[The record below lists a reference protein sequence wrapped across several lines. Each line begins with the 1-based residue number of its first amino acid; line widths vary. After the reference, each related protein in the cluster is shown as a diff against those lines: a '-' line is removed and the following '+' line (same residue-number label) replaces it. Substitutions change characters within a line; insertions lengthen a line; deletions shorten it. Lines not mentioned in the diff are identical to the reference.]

1 MKREIRDKRN
11 EYREA
16 SVRLRSAAHSWD
28 SYVKF
33 DHSKKIQEE
42 QNERFKRFKFF
53 DGMIKA
59 NEKVKEV
66 KKWVKKK

>member
-16 SVRLRSAAHSWD
+16 SVKLRNVAHSWD

-33 DHSKKIQEE
+33 DRSKKIQEE
-42 QNERFKRFKFF
+42 QNDQFKRFKFF

-66 KKWVKKK
+66 GK

>member
-16 SVRLRSAAHSWD
+16 SVKLRHAAHSWD
-28 SYVKF
+28 SAVKF
-33 DHSKKIQEE
+33 ERCKKIQEE
-42 QNERFKRFKFF
+42 QNDRFKRFKFF

-66 KKWVKKK
+66 KK